1 MKEHPILF
9 SGAMVRAI
17 LVGRKTMTR
26 RVMKPQPKGAPD
38 NVRAIEVIAAEML
51 AGDCCPY
58 GQPGDRLWVRETWR
72 PAYDANLFCCV
83 EYRADGTRRKP
94 ALGALTEDQGHRFAD
109 DCPDDPDLNVKW
121 RPSIF
126 MPRWACR
133 LVLEVTAV
141 RVERLQDITE
151 EDADAEGLRCG
162 MANPVSPFEYDWRG
176 HWISLWDSINAKRG
190 FGWDVRPWVWVVSFR
205 RLKP

>member
-58 GQPGDRLWVRETWR
+58 GQPGDRLWVRETW
-72 PAYDANLFCCV
+72 
-83 EYRADGTRRKP
+83 ADVRGM
-94 ALGALTEDQGHRFAD
+94 F
-109 DCPDDPDLNVKW
+109 DPDLFPCGYAYRCDSDDEALEIARGYGVCWK
-121 RPSIF
+121 PSIF
-126 MPRWACR
+126 CPRCASR
-133 LVLEVTAV
+133 ITLEVTAV

-151 EDADAEGLRCG
+151 EDAEAEGVG
-162 MANPVSPFEYDWRG
+162 PIIPTEADWWMPRRPYA
-176 HWISLWDSINAKRG
+176 SMFLQLWESINAKRG
-190 FGWDVRPWVWVVSFR
+190 FGWDVNPWLWVVSFR
-205 RLKP
+205 RLTP